1 MNLSLFSVIIKK
13 SADRL
18 QRTES
23 SLMYKE
29 AMTMKRH
36 LSFLATAA
44 VTGLLTAALAVNAL
58 AAPITEEEAKSF
70 ALENAGTAAENV
82 VFIRAEKDQED
93 GRNVFE
99 VEFLTREN
107 EEYDYEI
114 LADTGEIL
122 AISYEKK
129 VPVTP
134 KGKDG
139 KEFTQK
145 QAKEIALKH
154 AGLAADAVTVIKEKA
169 DIDDGRLIYELEFY
183 TGDYQKYEYE
193 IDGRSGEILAWDFD
207 ADSAYAR
214 QDAQNRQTKADAGD
228 RAGEKRPDGTSD
240 EKRGFTQED
249 AKAAALRRA
258 GLKEGQVIWGQV
270 YKEHDDGRLIYKGE
284 FFHNQT
290 EYEFEM
296 DAVSGEIL
304 DWDVESIDD

>member
-1 MNLSLFSVIIKK
+1 M
-13 SADRL
+13 
-18 QRTES
+18 QRQNHVW
-23 SLMYKE
+23 YKE
-29 AMTMKRH
+29 AMTMKRYQ
-36 LSFLATAA
+36 SFLATAA
-44 VTGLLTAALAVNAL
+44 VAGLLTAGFAANVL
-58 AAPITEEEAKSF
+58 AAPITEEEAKSL
-70 ALENAGTAAENV
+70 ALENAGAKADRV
-82 VFIRAEKDQED
+82 AFIRAEQAQED

-107 EEYDYEI
+107 DEYDYEI

-129 VPVTP
+129 APVTS

-139 KEFTQK
+139 KELTQE

-154 AGLAADAVTVIKEKA
+154 AGLAADAVTVIKEKT

-193 IDGRSGEILAWDFD
+193 IDGRNGEILAWDFD
-207 ADSAYAR
+207 SDSAYAR
-214 QDAQNRQTKADAGD
+214 QDAQGRQPKAAAGD
-228 RAGEKRPDGTSD
+228 TAGGKRPDRASD
-240 EKRGFTQED
+240 KKGGISRED
-249 AKAAALRRA
+249 AKAAALTRA

-284 FFHNQT
+284 FFHNQM

>member
-1 MNLSLFSVIIKK
+1 
-13 SADRL
+13 
-18 QRTES
+18 
-23 SLMYKE
+23 
-29 AMTMKRH
+29 MKRYQ
-36 LSFLATAA
+36 SFLATAA
-44 VTGLLTAALAVNAL
+44 VAGLLTAGFAANVL
-58 AAPITEEEAKSF
+58 AAPITEEEAKSL
-70 ALENAGTAAENV
+70 ALENAGAKEDRVA
-82 VFIRAEKDQED
+82 FIRAEQAQED

-107 EEYDYEI
+107 DEYDYEI

-129 VPVTP
+129 APVTS

-139 KEFTQK
+139 KELTQE

-154 AGLAADAVTVIKEKA
+154 AGLAADAVTVIKEKT

-193 IDGRSGEILAWDFD
+193 IDGRNGEILAWDFD
-207 ADSAYAR
+207 SDSAYAR
-214 QDAQNRQTKADAGD
+214 QDAQGRQTKAAAGD
-228 RAGEKRPDGTSD
+228 TAGGKRPDRASD
-240 EKRGFTQED
+240 KKGGISRED
-249 AKAAALRRA
+249 AKAAALTRA

-284 FFHNQT
+284 FFHNQM

>member
-1 MNLSLFSVIIKK
+1 
-13 SADRL
+13 
-18 QRTES
+18 
-23 SLMYKE
+23 
-29 AMTMKRH
+29 MKRYQ
-36 LSFLATAA
+36 SFLATAA
-44 VTGLLTAALAVNAL
+44 VAGLLTAGFAANVL
-58 AAPITEEEAKSF
+58 AAPITEEEAKSL
-70 ALENAGTAAENV
+70 ALENAGAKADRV
-82 VFIRAEKDQED
+82 AFIRAEQAQED

-107 EEYDYEI
+107 DEYDYEI

-129 VPVTP
+129 APVTS

-139 KEFTQK
+139 KELTQE

-154 AGLAADAVTVIKEKA
+154 AGLVADAVTVIKEKT

-193 IDGRSGEILAWDFD
+193 IDGRNGEILAWDFD
-207 ADSAYAR
+207 SDSAYAR
-214 QDAQNRQTKADAGD
+214 QDAQGRQTKAAAGD
-228 RAGEKRPDGTSD
+228 TAGGKRPDRASD
-240 EKRGFTQED
+240 KKGGISRED
-249 AKAAALRRA
+249 AKAAALTRA

-284 FFHNQT
+284 FFHNQM